1 MPAQWATFDAE
12 TGIVTG
18 VKGDGT
24 PFTFN
29 LSELPGQGFNA
40 QRLARIEERVQAE
53 FDTRQVQADL
63 PADDSDRTAS
73 AADLLAKYGNRVF
86 LDGADIVSRST
97 LISLSWDGTQL
108 IPRLTRVV

>member
-40 QRLARIEERVQAE
+40 NRLRKIEERVQQE
-53 FDTRQVQADL
+53 FDVRQAIAD
-63 PADDSDRTAS
+63 PPDDEPTKTMS
-73 AADLLAKYGNRVF
+73 AAELLAAYGNRVF
-86 LDGADIVSRST
+86 IDGTDIVSRST
-97 LISLSWDGTQL
+97 LITLAWDGSQL
-108 IPRLTRVV
+108 IPRTERVV